1 MREALLYHA
10 GIGFVDGV
18 GKRNSAIAGRRT
30 AVLLIALIDHDDFAE
45 FPVAWGCA
53 QKDAIILERRHRLT
67 GPGRSPN
74 VSSYLGLELVQLL
87 CGEKL
92 DKVRT

>member
-1 MREALLYHA
+1 MKEALLYHA

-45 FPVAWGCA
+45 FPVAWG
-53 QKDAIILERRHRLT
+53 
-67 GPGRSPN
+67 
-74 VSSYLGLELVQLL
+74 LGLCPKGCNHFRE
-87 CGEKL
+87 EASL
-92 DKVRT
+92 DWTWEES

>member
-30 AVLLIALIDHDDFAE
+30 AVLLIPHIDHDDFAE
-45 FPVAWGCA
+45 FPVVWGCA
-53 QKDAIILERRHRLT
+53 QKEAIIIMREE
-67 GPGRSPN
+67 
-74 VSSYLGLELVQLL
+74 VS
-87 CGEKL
+87 L
-92 DKVRT
+92 DWMWEES